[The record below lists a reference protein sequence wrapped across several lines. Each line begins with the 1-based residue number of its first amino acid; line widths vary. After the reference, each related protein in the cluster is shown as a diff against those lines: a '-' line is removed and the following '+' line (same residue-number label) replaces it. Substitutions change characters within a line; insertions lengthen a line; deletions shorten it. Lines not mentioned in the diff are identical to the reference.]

1 MFIQNGSS
9 AKPLQRDLKDDTLR
23 VLMKLLVSSTE
34 YDDVLLSLRGRL
46 AGRAL
51 ELLQDVSSLTNL
63 PRCYTHLNQAILNF
77 ETSSTDAAIILPP
90 NEVRRR
96 LRVLLGQVAQLSDR
110 IPPSLFV
117 DGVKW
122 NSEVI
127 SRTKFSDVTSGTFK
141 KERVVIK
148 RVKLPIKNVA
158 TDSSQQTKVC
168 FVECSWQSVK
178 FKHLVI
184 EVPPP
189 GARLEDAQARVPASV
204 HRCRRQEARQR

>member
-1 MFIQNGSS
+1 MKLPPASSRLRSLFLDRCQELQDSIIRYRLMFIQNGGS

-51 ELLQDVSSLTNL
+51 ELLQDVGLLCKL
-63 PRCYTHLNQAILNF
+63 PRCHTHPNQVILNV

-110 IPPSLFV
+110 IPPSLTV

-158 TDSSQQTKVC
+158 TDSSQRTKV
-168 FVECSWQSVK
+168 
-178 FKHLVI
+178 
-184 EVPPP
+184 
-189 GARLEDAQARVPASV
+189 
-204 HRCRRQEARQR
+204 RCVTCPWVSAKAKLS